1 MVNLITSLHTVN
13 GQHEPA
19 YLETNMIAND
29 RNTNTFRVIQEQTAF
44 MAFEWKPMA
53 HKDFNYVFLVQD
65 VYFWSDVTAKVYEGN
80 MGLLEA
86 IGEPCEVSKYR
97 AEGHNGNIF
106 FSHFQTYDI
115 TYKRVPRIENV
126 QIGLLSII
134 TSLHTVN
141 GQHEPAYLETNMI
154 ANDRNTNTFRVIQ
167 EQTAFM
173 AFEWKPM
180 AHKDFNYV
188 FLVQDVYFWSD
199 VTAKVY
205 EGNMGLLEA
214 IGEPCEVSKYRAE
227 GHNGN
232 IFFSHFQTYDITY
245 KRVPRIENVQIGL
258 LSSPYRHLMWKR
270 ERSACE
276 PTDSTIIFRGYST
289 QQLQM
294 FTISS
299 DKVEHYVKDFQTE
312 EGIEEV
318 FILFNK
324 HGNRFSLPTMGNIL
338 LRFLLHC
345 KIFLANKVARAN
357 QLPIAQM
364 FFGRNTCEQ
373 MMKHNEI

>member
-1 MVNLITSLHTVN
+1 MVNL
-13 GQHEPA
+13 
-19 YLETNMIAND
+19 
-29 RNTNTFRVIQEQTAF
+29 
-44 MAFEWKPMA
+44 
-53 HKDFNYVFLVQD
+53 
-65 VYFWSDVTAKVYEGN
+65 
-80 MGLLEA
+80 
-86 IGEPCEVSKYR
+86 
-97 AEGHNGNIF
+97 
-106 FSHFQTYDI
+106 
-115 TYKRVPRIENV
+115 
-126 QIGLLSII
+126 I

-324 HGNRFSLPTMGNIL
+324 HGNRFSLPTMVITS
-338 LRFLLHC
+338 LHTVNGQHEPAYLETNM
-345 KIFLANKVARAN
+345 IAND
-357 QLPIAQM
+357 
-364 FFGRNTCEQ
+364 RNTNTFRVIQEQ
-373 MMKHNEI
+373 TAFMAFEWKPMAHKDFNYVFWSKMYTFGLM